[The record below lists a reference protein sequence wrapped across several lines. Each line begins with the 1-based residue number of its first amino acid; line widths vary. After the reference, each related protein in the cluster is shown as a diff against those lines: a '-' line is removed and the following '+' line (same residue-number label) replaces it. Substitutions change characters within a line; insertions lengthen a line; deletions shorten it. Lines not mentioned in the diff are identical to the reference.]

1 MTIVELK
8 GIHKSYEMGE
18 VSIHAVRG
26 VDLTIREHE
35 FVAVWG
41 PSGSGKSTLCHLA
54 GIIDQPSSGSVIF
67 RGRDVLALSDDEQS
81 ELRNSSIGFVF
92 QSFNLVPVLSALE
105 NVMLPLQIRGE
116 SREAAREK
124 SMASLREAGV
134 ETHAHH
140 RPHKLSGGQQ
150 QRVAIARALVTDPV
164 LVVADEPTA
173 NLDTESARRILDL
186 MREVN
191 RAHGTAF
198 VFSTHDQ
205 RLLDRVSRQVH
216 LRDGVIVEDKVL
228 PT

>member
-116 SREAAREK
+116 SRESAKEK

-173 NLDTESARRILDL
+173 NLDTDSARRILDL